1 MMSSYL
7 LKFESWK
14 FKSNKATMKKIG
26 ALDYNWKDYYT
37 TTMELLYHIYNIL
50 ESPKLNKIV
59 EVRNSIAVHVRHT
72 STPNRFTLFYL
83 ETIYKYKRL
92 KIAIF

>member
-50 ESPKLNKIV
+50 
-59 EVRNSIAVHVRHT
+59 
-72 STPNRFTLFYL
+72 
-83 ETIYKYKRL
+83 
-92 KIAIF
+92 